1 MLRLVAL
8 RHCVSTGMVR
18 HVTTIIAAALLALG
32 PTTASAAKRS
42 VCEEYALASL
52 KQQQR
57 NRNLHCGYKGPG
69 WTFQASVHKG
79 FCTNN
84 PPDVWLGLERK
95 RKKLLDKCAMPPG

>member
-52 KQQQR
+52 KQQR